1 MGRLRKKPLVRKI
14 PVPPDEQQARR
25 LISEA
30 ASLIARAAGL
40 RAAGDGDAADDCMA
54 QAARNR
60 SEAAYLRNRLKVQSP
75 WPKLRQ

>member
-30 ASLIARAAGL
+30 AALTASAARY
-40 RAAGDGDAADDCMA
+40 RAAGDFDAADDNVREA
-54 QAARNR
+54 TAKR

-75 WPKLRQ
+75 WPKPRQ